1 MAAHAPGSFKRR
13 FQTMQTLQSAFRTFS
28 KLLIPGIGVKRW
40 LGLVLAG
47 AGLLGISAAG
57 LVIAFYRA
65 RPAILWEVIV
75 WFSSTPLWLLIGA
88 TGGLGGVLVLL
99 AIARIN
105 QTILEPFDL
114 VSNDVVDAI
123 VRSRSLKR
131 GPHIVAIGGG
141 TGMPTLLRGLKAY
154 TSNITAIVTVAD
166 DGGSSGRLRR
176 DMGVLPPGDFRNN
189 IAALAR
195 DEDLLSQLF
204 QYRFGEGG
212 LEGHSFG
219 NLFITAMSG
228 ITGSFEDALTETSKV
243 LAVRGR
249 VLPSTLTDVT
259 LTAELRAPHA
269 REVQRIVGESR
280 IPVVEG
286 TIERVALEP
295 ENPPAYPG
303 AVRAILTAD
312 LIVFGPGSL
321 FTSIL
326 PNLLIDTLVEAVRA
340 SKATKVYICNVA
352 TQPGETDGFT
362 VLDHV
367 RAIEHHTGP
376 GLFDIVIAN
385 NAFPPTSSVNYVTH
399 EPPSNGYM
407 PTYRIYETS
416 LVDDQ
421 KPWRHS
427 PVRLA
432 QAIMTLGKL

>member
-1 MAAHAPGSFKRR
+1 MANQKSVNIVR
-13 FQTMQTLQSAFRTFS
+13 MFS
-28 KLLIPGIGVKRW
+28 QLLIPGIGVKRW

-47 AGLLGISAAG
+47 AGLLGLSAAG
-57 LVIAFYRA
+57 MFIIFYRA
-65 RPAILWEVIV
+65 RPAILWEILV
-75 WFSSTPLWLLIGA
+75 WFSTAPLWLFILL
-88 TGGLGGVLVLL
+88 TGGLGAGLVLI
-99 AIARIN
+99 AIARIH

-114 VSNDVVDAI
+114 ASNDVVDAI
-123 VRSRSLKR
+123 VHRRSLKR
-131 GPHIVAIGGG
+131 GPHIVCIGGG
-141 TGMPTLLRGLKAY
+141 TGMPTLLRGLKSY

-195 DEDLLSQLF
+195 DEALLSQLF

-243 LAVRGR
+243 V
-249 VLPSTLTDVT
+249 
-259 LTAELRAPHA
+259 LTAEVRSVESENVK
-269 REVQRIVGESR
+269 RVVGESR

-286 TIERVALEP
+286 VIERVALEP

-326 PNLLIDTLVEAVRA
+326 PNLLVDSLVQAVRA
-340 SKATKVYICNVA
+340 SKAKKVYICNVA
-352 TQPGETDGFT
+352 TQEGETDHLT

-367 RAIEHHTGP
+367 RAIERHTGP
-376 GLFDIVIAN
+376 NLVDVVIAN
-385 NAFPPTSSVNYVTH
+385 NDFPVWESEKLHYVQNT
-399 EPPSNGYM
+399 PPINGYT
-407 PTYRIYETS
+407 PSYQIYEAP
-416 LVDDQ
+416 LVDPE

-427 PVRLA
+427 PERLA
-432 QAIMTLGKL
+432 EAILGLLTT